1 MSAPFPPA
9 RPVVFDRSVG
19 VEVDSSAAETC
30 KNSRGMGYRYE
41 DQPRFRPSS
50 RLETHPSENLIL
62 ICFRLLLD
70 HKKRMIKQEHLEVF
84 FVSRSASPIQRTLV
98 HELSVLSA
106 QFEIYIFPRAELKLS
121 LKLMEMESIF
131 RFA

>member
-9 RPVVFDRSVG
+9 RPVVFGRRVG

-41 DQPRFRPSS
+41 GQTCFQPSS
-50 RLETHPSENLIL
+50 HLETHPSENLVL

-70 HKKRMIKQEHLEVF
+70 HKKCMIEQEHLEVF
-84 FVSRSASPIQRTLV
+84 FVPGSASPIQRTFV
-98 HELSVLSA
+98 DELPILSA
-106 QFEIYIFPRAELKLS
+106 QLEIYVFSWAELKLS
-121 LKLMEMESIF
+121 LKLMKMESIF